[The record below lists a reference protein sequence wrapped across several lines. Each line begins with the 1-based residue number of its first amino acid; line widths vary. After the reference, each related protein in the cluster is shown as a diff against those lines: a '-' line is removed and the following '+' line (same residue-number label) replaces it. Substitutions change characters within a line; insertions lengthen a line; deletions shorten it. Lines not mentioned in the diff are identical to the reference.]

1 MKDFC
6 SEKKYRLI
14 ETSPASDLGFNFQN
28 YFLQSTYEVLKNT
41 LNNAFWYLEGE
52 DSNLILFHF
61 FSNPDSEEVESAFC
75 NFGSDIFDC
84 LKLDPD
90 LHLLSTGGYFIED
103 KSRRKIINPVLDN
116 FKKNTADKIIQMYR
130 EKAEFKHYRIDI
142 RQLMNAMDLEFQ
154 AEANYQNV
162 IDTIF
167 DKLGITTGLKFFID
181 QFRDT
186 SKDIEKGRLQEYNYL
201 PDVPNFAPLIN
212 DSVFKFFGISTTIP
226 IEDYYISK
234 EDIEYYKIKE
244 KEVNW
249 IYAENASFCGVWN
262 ALIDTVDGLVLLIPS
277 LYEILTDRAMFK
289 KFFHLILE
297 LVHNFP
303 KLKDMLTQYDL
314 ENSSGSIYRFNYQ
327 QCYELMMIITLLLP
341 IPKAGK
347 AGKASEVLEVFSQWL
362 AKFSEKADVVLLAYK
377 LGLRVEKTADEWAI
391 VFGEVKIFKGTK
403 EKVMQRIEH
412 ITEVAKEN
420 PKFVMRNLSLGRLE
434 ALVDVKKGLGNF
446 LKGLSKEERVI
457 IQSELYSANIAVAKF
472 KISYK
477 GKTVFLDIKAYSG
490 STIKELNNFG
500 FAKPADLRSGERIE
514 DFIDYTVKNPKGQR
528 RFQDTESKIFREF
541 EDIHLKE
548 VMSQLG
554 AKSANDLRIETELQT
569 ILDPCMKCQEQ
580 MVKFQAKYNAEINIF
595 SSGSESTKKLN
606 NLYPKYKVEDPF
618 KK

>member
-6 SEKKYRLI
+6 SEKKYRLV
-14 ETSPASDLGFNFQN
+14 ETSPASDLGFSSQN
-28 YFLQSTYEVLKNT
+28 YSLQSAYEVFKNT

-61 FSNPDSEEVESAFC
+61 FSNSDNEEVESAVC

-90 LHLLSTGGYFIED
+90 LHLLSTGGYIIED
-103 KSRRKIINPVLDN
+103 KSKRKIVNPALDT
-116 FKKNTADKIIQMYR
+116 FKKNTADRIIQMYQ

-142 RQLMNAMDLEFQ
+142 RKLINAMDLEFK
-154 AEANYQNV
+154 AEANYQYV

-167 DKLGITTGLKFFID
+167 NELGITSALKFFID
-181 QFRDT
+181 QFRET

-201 PDVPNFAPLIN
+201 PDSPNFAPLIN
-212 DSVFKFFGISTTIP
+212 DSVFKFFGINTEIP
-226 IEDYYISK
+226 IENYFISK

-249 IYAENASFCGVWN
+249 VYAENASFCGVWN
-262 ALIDTVDGLVLLIPS
+262 ALIDTADGLVLLLPS

-297 LVHNFP
+297 LIHNFP

-327 QCYELMMIITLLLP
+327 QCYELMMIITLFLP

-347 AGKASEVLEVFSQWL
+347 TGKASEVLETFSQWL

-412 ITEVAKEN
+412 IAEVAKEN

-434 ALVDVKKGLGNF
+434 TLVDVKKGLGDF
-446 LKGLSKEERVI
+446 LKGLSKEDQLLV
-457 IQSELYSANIAVAKF
+457 QSRLHNGNIAFAKF
-472 KISYK
+472 KINYS
-477 GKTVFLDIKAYSG
+477 GKTLSLELKAYSG
-490 STIKELNNFG
+490 KNISKLDKFG
-500 FAKPADLRSGERIE
+500 FCKSPDLRSGERIE
-514 DFIDYTVKNPKGQR
+514 DFIDFTVDNLKGQG
-528 RFQDTESKIFREF
+528 RFKDTESKIFREF
-541 EDIHLKE
+541 EDIHLKK
-548 VMSQLG
+548 VLNQLG
-554 AKSANDLRIETELQT
+554 AKSANDLRIDVELQT
-569 ILDPCMKCQEQ
+569 ILDPCNVCQGQMK
-580 MVKFQAKYNAEINIF
+580 VFQAKYNAEINIF
-595 SSGSESTKKLN
+595 SSGANETRKLN
-606 NLYPKYKVEDPF
+606 ELYPRFIVEKPL
-618 KK
+618 K